1 MIRPIL
7 LTGASGF
14 VGSEVLCSLYRM
26 GLGGR
31 VHLFLRKHPDEK
43 SLIFLRFRDAKLN
56 INELTDRTHLV
67 DLQNEETFLKA
78 LEDLS
83 LISKEWVVIHL
94 AAIINAQGDLKAQE
108 EVNFKRT
115 TQLVEWANKN
125 AKSFIYTSSVVAFGA
140 TPTPTVRNEN
150 NYFNYHFLNKL
161 DGYSLSKRKAHDEIL
176 RTSKIN
182 TCILCPG
189 IIHGAYEHAK
199 SSRTHLKKVL
209 EDKVTWLPSGG
220 GSFVSLEYVASEIIL
235 SALNEPLDHELKV
248 KILAESCLSYSDYL
262 NLYRQSAGMKVK
274 KFKKIPHFL
283 LWIAASLY
291 ALLKIFKIELSLFSK
306 LIQAQMFYY
315 FETLS
320 TKEEGL
326 QTLRKAL
333 KESHEFNP
341 NKS

>member
-14 VGSEVLCSLYRM
+14 VGSEVLCELYRM

-43 SLIFLRFRDAKLN
+43 SLISLRFRDAN
-56 INELTDRTHLV
+56 IKTDELTIRTHLV
-67 DLQNEETFLKA
+67 DLQEEKAFLKA
-78 LEDLS
+78 LEELAI
-83 LISKEWVVIHL
+83 ISQEWIVIHL
-94 AAIINAQGDLKAQE
+94 AAVINAKGDLKTQE

-115 TQLVEWANKN
+115 TQLISWANKN

-140 TPTPTVRNEN
+140 TPTPIIRNEES
-150 NYFNYHFLNKL
+150 YAKYHFLNKL

-176 RTSKIN
+176 KTSKIN

-199 SSRTHLKKVL
+199 SSRTHLKKIL
-209 EDKVTWLPSGG
+209 EDKVSWLPSGG
-220 GSFVSLEYVASEIIL
+220 GAFVSLEYVASEIIL
-235 SALNEPLDHELKV
+235 SALNEPLDKEIKV
-248 KILAESCLSYSDYL
+248 KVLAEACLPYTDYL
-262 NLYRQSAGMKVK
+262 NLYRKTAGLKIK
-274 KFKKIPHFL
+274 NFKKIPHFF
-283 LWIAASLY
+283 LWFAAIIYS
-291 ALLKIFKIELSLFSK
+291 LLKLFKIEISIFSK

-320 TKEEGL
+320 TQEEGIQIL
-326 QTLRKAL
+326 CKAM
-333 KESHEFNP
+333 KESHR
-341 NKS
+341 SRG

>member
-31 VHLFLRKHPDEK
+31 VHLFLRKHPDDK
-43 SLIFLRFRDAKLN
+43 SLISLRFRDAKLN
-56 INELTDRTHLV
+56 TNELTDRTHLV
-67 DLQNEETFLKA
+67 DLQNEEAFLKA

-83 LISKEWVVIHL
+83 LISKEWVVVHL
-94 AAIINAQGDLKAQE
+94 AAVINAQGDLKTQK

-115 TQLVEWANKN
+115 TQLIEWANKN

-140 TPTPTVRNEN
+140 IPKAVTRNEN
-150 NYFNYHFLNKL
+150 SYPTYHFLNKL

-176 RTSKIN
+176 RRSKIN
-182 TCILCPG
+182 TSILCPG

-209 EDKVTWLPSGG
+209 EDKITWIPSGG

-235 SALNEPLDHELKV
+235 SALNEPLDKEIKV
-248 KILAESCLSYSDYL
+248 KILAESCLPYSDYL
-262 NLYRQSAGMKVK
+262 NIYRESAGMIRKN
-274 KFKKIPHFL
+274 FKKIPHFF
-283 LWIAASLY
+283 LWIAAALY
-291 ALLKIFKIELSLFSK
+291 FLLKLLKIEPSMFSK

-326 QTLRKAL
+326 QSLRKAL
-333 KESHEFNP
+333 QESHEFKN
-341 NKS
+341 

>member
-31 VHLFLRKHPDEK
+31 IHLMLRKHPDAK
-43 SLIFLRFRDAKLN
+43 SLISLRFRDANLN
-56 INELTDRTHLV
+56 TKELLDRTHLV
-67 DLQNEETFLKA
+67 DLQNEKA
-78 LEDLS
+78 FQKTLEDLS
-83 LISKEWVVIHL
+83 HISQEWIVIHL
-94 AAIINAQGDLKAQE
+94 AAVINAQGDVKAQE
-108 EVNFKRT
+108 EINFNRT
-115 TQLVEWANKN
+115 IQLLEWSNKN

-140 TPTPTVRNEN
+140 SPKPIIRNESS
-150 NYFNYHFLNKL
+150 YSKYYFLNKL
-161 DGYSLSKRKAHDEIL
+161 DSYSLSKRKAHDEIL
-176 RTSKIN
+176 RRSKIN

-199 SSRTHLKKVL
+199 SSRAHLKKVL
-209 EDKVTWLPSGG
+209 QDKVTWLPSGG

-235 SALNEPLDHELKV
+235 SALNEPLDKEMKV
-248 KILAESCLSYSDYL
+248 KILAESCLTYSEYL
-262 NLYRQSAGMKVK
+262 NIYRESAGMNRK
-274 KFKKIPHFL
+274 KFKLIPHFF
-283 LWIAASLY
+283 LWIAA
-291 ALLKIFKIELSLFSK
+291 AFNFLLKLFKVELPLFSK

-326 QTLRKAL
+326 QSLQKAL
-333 KESHEFNP
+333 QESQRFKN
-341 NKS
+341 